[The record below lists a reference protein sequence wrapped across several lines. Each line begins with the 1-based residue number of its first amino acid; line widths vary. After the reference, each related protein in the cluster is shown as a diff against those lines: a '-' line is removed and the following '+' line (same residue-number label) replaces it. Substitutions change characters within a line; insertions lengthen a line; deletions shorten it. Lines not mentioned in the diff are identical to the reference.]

1 MGFLSS
7 LFGDTPTKTTS
18 NVASK
23 FPEELKPYMEEI
35 TKAYQTQ
42 FQENL
47 GKGYDPYTGKTIA
60 GFTPEEIAS
69 QQGLKSL
76 IGTQAPLQ
84 QEALNI
90 TRGTAREFD
99 PKTTEEYMS
108 PYLRSALDAQKQ
120 QAQRQYERTE
130 VPQFEADAVRAGGM
144 SGLGSRAGVEAAERA
159 TGQNML
165 LANIEAAGQQKA
177 FEAAQ
182 KAKAEDRAV
191 FKDQTAREAA
201 AAQQIFNRSPEI
213 FKGGILEQGLLQS
226 MGEEKRDLA
235 QSTLD
240 EAYLKYAAKKNFGA
254 NELAKYQQGIY
265 GNPLSSAPNYNQ
277 SGTKSGG
284 SPGFGKT
291 LLGIAGTAA
300 GFMGAP
306 MPSDER
312 IKTDITPVGKDSETG
327 LELYAFRYKDD
338 PKNYPKVIG
347 PMAQDVEKKYPEA
360 VTEVGLDDIKVIDMA
375 LLNEMSGGGI
385 SSTTQGKSYV
395 ERNMGG
401 QVMQPINYRAV
412 GGPLDQFGANELSKY
427 EQGIYGNPLSPA
439 PMMPPQ
445 DPNRPVMPPTPPP
458 VMPPTPPPVMPPTP
472 ATGLPSVIPSQAE
485 QNAAVSDG
493 SVTSFADYDQAE
505 KDLQLK
511 AAVDKFKEGY
521 DPSAVA
527 PTPKPTSVAQPV
539 DNFNFTGDPD
549 VLPPDEFLGTLFDKT
564 GGGFP
569 QPLPVDQPGQATPY
583 SPYLGNRPPPNFPA
597 QELGGK
603 IAFNDPFYRGPALF
617 DQIGPQANLDS
628 QYSPYGNNSIAP
640 RPGGLPS
647 LEKTFLGQGSNLEG
661 FNSAM
666 KLQPFES
673 SLFNR
678 QAGGP
683 VMPIVYRQEGEKVFK
698 NLSGRGRMALPSIR
712 KLEKRED
719 EVKKIREEGIGSAL
733 AGIVQSPVER
743 YQVDEPG
750 DPTGGGQANFK
761 PKVGGLSTLSDGT
774 GQSTPDATQAD
785 IDKFLQAQG
794 NKQGQTAGDRTDQED
809 AGMVIKGYINGE
821 PVYGPPPSALPDPGK
836 ETGPSGMTSPKEA
849 AQIATTAAEKVAKN
863 TFDSALV
870 MQNINKKTSTEVKGL
885 LNSFAEKYKARAEN
899 DPYKMQKFWFTVGA
913 NIMKKG
919 NAFANMAEGLRIAV
933 NDLDATRKEKDKL
946 LMDLEDT
953 MTKSKIKLAGKEG
966 ESDIAYEKLNL
977 TQKNMIAKL
986 GTTGL
991 AAFNK
996 QMKANG
1002 DYIAALAA
1010 AKKADNAARKLDAK
1024 ERKEGQ
1030 LTIADQRR
1038 LTEVVTERLSDIAG
1052 GYFRKGASI
1061 GVKATKYKRD
1071 LDNAFQ
1077 DMYIRKGKKAADDFL
1092 AFTLKQDMPNFSKM
1106 FSKKTKK

>member
-265 GNPLSSAPNYNQ
+265 GNPLSSAPNYSQ
-277 SGTKSGG
+277 SGTQSGG
-284 SPGFGKT
+284 NPGFGKT

-300 GFMGAP
+300 AFMGAP
-306 MPSDER
+306 VPSDER

-412 GGPLDQFGANELSKY
+412 GGPLDQQANLDSQYSSYGNNSFGANELSKY
-427 EQGIYGNPLSPA
+427 EQGIYGNPLPLSPA

-458 VMPPTPPPVMPPTP
+458 VTPPTPPPVTPPTPPPVMPPTP

-527 PTPKPTSVAQPV
+527 PTPTPKPTSVAQPV

-569 QPLPVDQPGQATPY
+569 QPLPIDQPGQATPY
-583 SPYLGNRPPPNFPA
+583 LPYLGNRPPPSFPGVKGNGGMP
-597 QELGGK
+597 EDFSGK

-683 VMPIVYRQEGEKVFK
+683 VMPIVYRQEEW
-698 NLSGRGRMALPSIR
+698 SGR
-712 KLEKRED
+712 
-719 EVKKIREEGIGSAL
+719 
-733 AGIVQSPVER
+733 
-743 YQVDEPG
+743 
-750 DPTGGGQANFK
+750 
-761 PKVGGLSTLSDGT
+761 
-774 GQSTPDATQAD
+774 
-785 IDKFLQAQG
+785 
-794 NKQGQTAGDRTDQED
+794 
-809 AGMVIKGYINGE
+809 
-821 PVYGPPPSALPDPGK
+821 
-836 ETGPSGMTSPKEA
+836 
-849 AQIATTAAEKVAKN
+849 
-863 TFDSALV
+863 
-870 MQNINKKTSTEVKGL
+870 
-885 LNSFAEKYKARAEN
+885 
-899 DPYKMQKFWFTVGA
+899 
-913 NIMKKG
+913 
-919 NAFANMAEGLRIAV
+919 
-933 NDLDATRKEKDKL
+933 
-946 LMDLEDT
+946 
-953 MTKSKIKLAGKEG
+953 
-966 ESDIAYEKLNL
+966 
-977 TQKNMIAKL
+977 
-986 GTTGL
+986 
-991 AAFNK
+991 
-996 QMKANG
+996 
-1002 DYIAALAA
+1002 
-1010 AKKADNAARKLDAK
+1010 
-1024 ERKEGQ
+1024 
-1030 LTIADQRR
+1030 
-1038 LTEVVTERLSDIAG
+1038 
-1052 GYFRKGASI
+1052 
-1061 GVKATKYKRD
+1061 
-1071 LDNAFQ
+1071 
-1077 DMYIRKGKKAADDFL
+1077 
-1092 AFTLKQDMPNFSKM
+1092 
-1106 FSKKTKK
+1106 